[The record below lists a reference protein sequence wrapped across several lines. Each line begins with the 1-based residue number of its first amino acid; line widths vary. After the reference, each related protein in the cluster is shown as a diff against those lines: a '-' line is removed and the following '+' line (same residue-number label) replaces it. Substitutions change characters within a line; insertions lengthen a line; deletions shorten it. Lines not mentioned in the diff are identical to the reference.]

1 MDLYRLYGLSS
12 GINGEPDICERP
24 EFKVERG
31 GCLTNGIE
39 IKAIFTRKF
48 EYKFILEEKDLNRIH
63 LLDKASFESL
73 FRSEFKGLC
82 FFALQ
87 YTRDQDTAREI
98 TQEAFISLWEKRAS
112 IDLSKPVKT
121 YLSTT
126 VRNKCLNWL
135 RDNKKFN
142 REILDIE
149 GLISDK
155 SYIQPDRLIEA
166 EIREKIAIA
175 IDGLPQKCRE
185 IFVLNR
191 YENLKYQE
199 IANRLDISVKTV
211 ETQMSKALQHMRNQ
225 LAEFLK

>member
-1 MDLYRLYGLSS
+1 
-12 GINGEPDICERP
+12 
-24 EFKVERG
+24 
-31 GCLTNGIE
+31 
-39 IKAIFTRKF
+39 
-48 EYKFILEEKDLNRIH
+48 
-63 LLDKASFESL
+63 
-73 FRSEFKGLC
+73 LC

-175 IDGLPQKCRE
+175 IDRLPQKCRE

-199 IANRLDISVKTV
+199 IANRLEISVKTV
-211 ETQMSKALQHMRNQ
+211 ETQMSKALQHMRTQ

>member
-1 MDLYRLYGLSS
+1 
-12 GINGEPDICERP
+12 
-24 EFKVERG
+24 
-31 GCLTNGIE
+31 
-39 IKAIFTRKF
+39 
-48 EYKFILEEKDLNRIH
+48 
-63 LLDKASFESL
+63 
-73 FRSEFKGLC
+73 LC

-87 YTRDQDTAREI
+87 YTKDHDTAREI

-149 GLISDK
+149 GLLSDK
-155 SYIQPDRLIEA
+155 TYIQPDRLVET
-166 EIREKIAIA
+166 EIRDKIARA

-191 YENLKYQE
+191 NENLKYQE
-199 IANRLDISVKTV
+199 IANRLNISVKTV
-211 ETQMSKALQHMRNQ
+211 ETQMSKALQHMRDQ
-225 LAEFLK
+225 LAEFLR

>member
-1 MDLYRLYGLSS
+1 
-12 GINGEPDICERP
+12 
-24 EFKVERG
+24 
-31 GCLTNGIE
+31 
-39 IKAIFTRKF
+39 
-48 EYKFILEEKDLNRIH
+48 
-63 LLDKASFESL
+63 
-73 FRSEFKGLC
+73 LC

-175 IDGLPQKCRE
+175 IDRLPQKCRE